1 MKIAV
6 LYRRVSTQRQADEGV
21 SLQAQAEKA
30 RAWCEAMGYTVVGEF
45 EDAGIS
51 AKRADNRPALQ
62 DALDLTTR
70 DGAALVVFSL
80 SRLARSTKDALNIA
94 ERLDKAGADLIS
106 LSEDLNTATAAGRM
120 IYGLLAILSQFERE
134 LIGERVKAALAC
146 KRDKGFRAGGSTPFG
161 FDEGKGGR
169 LLENTTEQETI
180 SLICSL
186 RAEGMTL
193 RAIASELDLRG
204 ITSKRGKRAVSQ

>member
-1 MKIAV
+1 LK
-6 LYRRVSTQRQADEGV
+6 TQA
-21 SLQAQAEKA
+21 
-30 RAWCEAMGYTVVGEF
+30 
-45 EDAGIS
+45 S
-51 AKRADNRPALQ
+51 APSGRTTALPY
-62 DALDLTTR
+62 
-70 DGAALVVFSL
+70 S
-80 SRLARSTKDALNIA
+80 
-94 ERLDKAGADLIS
+94 S

-204 ITSKRGKRAVSQ
+204 ITSKRGKSWNAMTVRAILGRAA